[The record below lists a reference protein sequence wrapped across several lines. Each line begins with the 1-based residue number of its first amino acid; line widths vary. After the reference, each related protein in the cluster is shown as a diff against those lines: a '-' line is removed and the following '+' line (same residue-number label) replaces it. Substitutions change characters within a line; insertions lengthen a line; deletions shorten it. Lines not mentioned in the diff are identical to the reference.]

1 MTDAHW
7 PYLPTFIKLALA
19 LGLGLFVGIERER
32 RRKEAG
38 MRTFAFAAV
47 LGAVGGLL
55 GYAFALLAL
64 ALIGVLVLLLNIETI
79 RTGEGVE
86 LTTSAALL
94 ITACVGILAG
104 QGHTFTP
111 TVIGVMTAALL
122 AWKTPLADFSHALTE
137 SELRSAILL
146 AILTFVVY
154 PVLPRGTL
162 DRWDLVNPRT
172 VWMTVILIAAVGFLN
187 YVLLKIYGRRGLD
200 AASFLGGLVNS
211 TVTVADLSERAR
223 QATDARTLEAV
234 HDGVLLA
241 RAAMLLRN
249 GAIVAILAPMA
260 FTHTAVP
267 FGLMLLAAIAPVLW
281 RRRRKRDAAAD
292 AGSTAVE
299 PALTTLR
306 SPFSLTAAFRFGVI
320 FLVLHVTGT
329 LAARMLGEV
338 GEYAVSAVGGL
349 VSSASAVASAAAL
362 GAGGTVTPQVSGLAA
377 ILASLTSAAITVP
390 FVARIVG
397 DRRLTR
403 QIVASLGG
411 IVAAAAIGV
420 VVQAGVLAAIAK
432 R

>member
-1 MTDAHW
+1 MSDAHW
-7 PYLPTFIKLALA
+7 PYLPTFLKLALA

-154 PVLPRGTL
+154 PVLPHGTL
-162 DRWDLVNPRT
+162 DRWALVNPRS

-187 YVLLKIYGRRGLD
+187 YILLKIYGRRGLA

-223 QATDARTLEAV
+223 HATDPRTLDAV
-234 HDGVLLA
+234 YDGVLLA

-249 GAIVAILAPMA
+249 GAIVALLAPAA
-260 FTHTAVP
+260 FTRTVVP
-267 FGLMLLAAIAPVLW
+267 FALMVLAAVAPVLW
-281 RRRRKRDAAAD
+281 RRRGRGDAPAE
-292 AGSTAVE
+292 SPESAVE
-299 PALTTLR
+299 HPLTTLR

-329 LAARMLGEV
+329 LAARGLGEV

-362 GAGGTVTPQVSGLAA
+362 GASNTITPTASGLAA

-390 FVARIVG
+390 FIARIVG

-420 VVQAGVLAAIAK
+420 VVQAGVLAAIAG

>member
-7 PYLPTFIKLALA
+7 PYLPTFLKLALA

-38 MRTFAFAAV
+38 MRTFAFAAL

-94 ITACVGILAG
+94 VTTCVGILVG

-154 PVLPRGTL
+154 PVLPPGTL
-162 DRWDLVNPRT
+162 DRWELVNPRT

-187 YVLLKIYGRRGLD
+187 YVLLKIYGRRGLE

-223 QATDARTLEAV
+223 QSTDARTLEAV

-281 RRRRKRDAAAD
+281 RRRGKRAAAD
-292 AGSTAVE
+292 AGGASVE

>member
-1 MTDAHW
+1 MSDAHW
-7 PYLPTFIKLALA
+7 PYLPTFLKLALA

-64 ALIGVLVLLLNIETI
+64 TLIGVLVLLLNIETI

-187 YVLLKIYGRRGLD
+187 YVLLKIYGRRGLA

-223 QATDARTLEAV
+223 QATDARMLDAV

-260 FTHTAVP
+260 LTHTVVP
-267 FGLMLLAAIAPVLW
+267 LALMLVAAVAPVLW
-281 RRRRKRDAAAD
+281 RRRRRRDEAAD
-292 AGSTAVE
+292 PAGAAVE

-329 LAARMLGEV
+329 LAARMLGAV
-338 GEYAVSAVGGL
+338 GEYAVSAIGGL

-362 GAGGTVTPQVSGLAA
+362 GASGTLTPQTAGLAA

-397 DRRLTR
+397 NRRLTR
-403 QIVASLGG
+403 QIVVNLGG
-411 IVAAAAIGV
+411 ILAAAAIGV